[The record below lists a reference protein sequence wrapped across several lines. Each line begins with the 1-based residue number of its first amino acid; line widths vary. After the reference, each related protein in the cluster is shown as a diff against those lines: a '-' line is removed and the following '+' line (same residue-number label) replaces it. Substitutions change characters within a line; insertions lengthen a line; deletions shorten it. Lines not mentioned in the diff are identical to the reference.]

1 MFHQHMD
8 AENASLW
15 ITASG
20 RITENEIPLL
30 SGRAGAH
37 GNKNHILRLLLNRC
51 TWDKLLKKYMEVM
64 CKPFC
69 HLCLFH
75 CKASLES
82 WHTSQDSEYL
92 IL

>member
-51 TWDKLLKKYMEVM
+51 T
-64 CKPFC
+64 
-69 HLCLFH
+69 
-75 CKASLES
+75 
-82 WHTSQDSEYL
+82 
-92 IL
+92 